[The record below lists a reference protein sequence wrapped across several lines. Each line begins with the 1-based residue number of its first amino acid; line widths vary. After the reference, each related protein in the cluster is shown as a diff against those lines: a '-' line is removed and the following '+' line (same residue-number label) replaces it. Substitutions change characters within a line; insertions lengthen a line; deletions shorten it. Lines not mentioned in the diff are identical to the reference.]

1 MSPSLH
7 AAKLAHLNDEARLPP
22 GAHVLIAM
30 AVTLTKWDRHRRTR
44 KALSRLEQH
53 FLEDIGLTRDAADNE
68 ARKPFWKD

>member
-7 AAKLAHLNDEARLPP
+7 AAKLALLNDHARLPS

-30 AVTLTKWDRHRRTR
+30 AVMVTKWDRHRSTR
-44 KALSRLEQH
+44 KALHGLEPH
-53 FLEDIGLTRDAADNE
+53 LLEDVGLTRDAADNE